1 MLQLRLQ
8 RAYHE
13 IKFEKY
19 HLHVNSSDVMD
30 RKKNN
35 EYTMDY

>member
-1 MLQLRLQ
+1 MLKLRLQ
-8 RAYHE
+8 KAYHE

-19 HLHVNSSDVMD
+19 LLHVKYSDVMD